1 MVGVTFEVEEDASDE
16 ASVLYREILSVLT
29 HPLLFSAFFVI
40 CMFFWLRKP
49 WSKFIDV
56 KTIRDI
62 VTDIITSDF
71 PGVTLGVPSETRTHI
86 HIPLVVNVEE
96 QFFVV
101 TMLVEEVQ
109 PYGCE
114 VLAMST
120 TDYPNRR
127 NFVLRIPLS
136 GHKSYA
142 KVTLLRECFAFVA
155 SLFMLCIV
163 HYVVELIVGDARPTI

>member
-1 MVGVTFEVEEDASDE
+1 MVGVTFEVEDDASDE

-29 HPLLFSAFFVI
+29 HPLLFSAIFVI
-40 CMFFWLRKP
+40 GMFFWLRKP
-49 WSKFIDV
+49 WSKFLEV

-62 VTDIITSDF
+62 VTEIITSGF
-71 PGVTLGVPSETRTHI
+71 AGVTLGVPSETRTHI

-136 GHKSYA
+136 GHKSYG
-142 KVTLLRECFAFVA
+142 KVTLRRELCAFVA
-155 SLFMLCIV
+155 SLVMVCAV
-163 HYVVELIVGDARPTI
+163 HYAVELVL

>member
-1 MVGVTFEVEEDASDE
+1 MAGVTFEVEEDASDE
-16 ASVLYREILSVLT
+16 ASAVYREMMLFLT
-29 HPLLFSAFFVI
+29 HPLLFSAVFVI
-40 CMFFWLRKP
+40 GMFFWLRRP
-49 WSKFIDV
+49 WAVFLEV
-56 KTIRDI
+56 KTIRSI
-62 VTDIITSDF
+62 VTDIVVNNF
-71 PGVTLGVPSETRTHI
+71 PGVTLGVPGETRTHI

-101 TMLVEEVQ
+101 TMLVEEVW

-127 NFVLRIPLS
+127 NFVLRIPLR

-142 KVTLLRECFAFVA
+142 KVTTTREILAFAG
-155 SLFMLCIV
+155 SLFILCVV
-163 HYVVELIVGDARPTI
+163 HYAVELIF